1 MKLCLC
7 ALFTLAA
14 VGASAQNVTGPLIT
28 IKTNFG
34 DINVQLLPN
43 DAPLNVANFL
53 SYVNSG
59 AYNNSFF
66 HRSVQSGI
74 YIVQGGG
81 YAWTSSGPVA
91 INQNGAVQNEFKD
104 SNVRGTL
111 AMALLSGQPNSA
123 TNEFFFNNQ
132 DNSAQ
137 LDSTSNGP
145 FTVFAKVADQASLNV
160 MDQIAAVPTYNL
172 TGLGSST
179 SVYSAF
185 GQIPLQSYTSG
196 SPLVLG
202 NLVIIT
208 AIVQNGGTATATPT
222 IASHGVI
229 MASAFG
235 GFRTAAPG
243 AFIEIYGSN
252 LAGTTRAWTGSDFV
266 NGMAPTMLDN
276 VSVAIGGVPAYVSYV
291 SPTQVNAEIPDGVP
305 LGGADAVVL
314 TYNAQQSVASQILV
328 TNLQGGILAPAS
340 FNVNG
345 KQYVA
350 AYHADNSFVTNG
362 TVPGVQGTPAKVGE
376 TIVFYGLGFGPV
388 NPSTV
393 AYTGQIAQGQTSLQN
408 PVTFLFNG
416 AFEGKVVYQ
425 GLSPGLTGVDQFDVT
440 VPAGLPAGDVSLT
453 VMQNGQPIAQTA
465 LYIPVAQ

>member
-1 MKLCLC
+1 MKLYVWGLVV
-7 ALFTLAA
+7 LAA

-28 IKTNFG
+28 FKTNFG
-34 DINVQLLPN
+34 DINVQLLPD

-53 SYVNSG
+53 SYVNAG

-66 HRSVQSGI
+66 HRSVQNGI
-74 YIVQGGG
+74 YIIQGGG

-104 SNVRGTL
+104 SNIRGTL

-123 TNEFFFNNQ
+123 TNEFFFNNR

-145 FTVFAKVADQASLNV
+145 FTVFAKVADQASLQV
-160 MDQIAAVPTYNL
+160 MDTIALVQTYDL
-172 TGLGSST
+172 TGLGSA
-179 SVYSAF
+179 YSAF
-185 GQIPLQSYTSG
+185 NQIPLQNYTSG

-208 AIVQNGGTATATPT
+208 AIVQNGGTATATPS
-222 IASHGVI
+222 IASNGVI

-235 GFRTAAPG
+235 GYRTAAPG

-252 LAGTTRAWTGSDFV
+252 LAGTTRGWSASDFV
-266 NGMAPTMLDN
+266 NGAAPTMLDN
-276 VSVAIGGVPAYVSYV
+276 VSVTIGGVPAYVSYV
-291 SPTQVNAEIPDGVP
+291 SPAQVNVEIPDGAP
-305 LGGADAVVL
+305 LGGVDAVVL
-314 TYNAQQSVASQILV
+314 TYNAQPSVASQILV

-350 AYHADNSFVTNG
+350 AFHADNSFVTNG
-362 TVPGVQGTPAKVGE
+362 TVPGVQGTPAKAGE
-376 TIVFYGLGFGPV
+376 TIVIYGLGFGPV

-393 AYTGQIAQGQTSLQN
+393 SYSGQIAQGTSTLQN

-416 AFEGKVVYQ
+416 AFEATPVYQ

-440 VPAGLPAGDVSLT
+440 IPQGLPAGDVSIT
-453 VMQNGQPIAQTA
+453 VLQNGQPIAQTG
-465 LYIPVAQ
+465 LYIPVTQ

>member
-1 MKLCLC
+1 MKLYVWVLVV
-7 ALFTLAA
+7 LAA

-53 SYVNSG
+53 SYVNAG

-81 YAWTSSGPVA
+81 YQWTSSGPVA
-91 INQNGAVQNEFKD
+91 IPQNGAVQNEFKD
-104 SNVRGTL
+104 SNIRGTL

-137 LDSTSNGP
+137 LDSAANGP
-145 FTVFAKVADQASLNV
+145 FTVFGRVADQASLQV
-160 MDQIAAVPTYNL
+160 MDQIAYLQTYDL
-172 TGLGSST
+172 TGLGSA
-179 SVYSAF
+179 YSAF
-185 GQIPLQSYTSG
+185 NQIPLQNYTAG

-202 NLVIIT
+202 NLVIIN
-208 AIVQNGGTATATPT
+208 AIVQNGGTATATPS
-222 IASHGVI
+222 IASNGVI

-235 GFRTAAPG
+235 GYRTAAPG
-243 AFIEIYGSN
+243 AFLEIYGSN
-252 LAGTTRAWTGSDFV
+252 LAGTTRGWSASDFV
-266 NGMAPTMLDN
+266 NGVAPTMLDN
-276 VSVAIGGVPAYVSYV
+276 VSVTIGGVPAYVSYV
-291 SPTQVNAEIPDGVP
+291 SPTQVNVEVP
-305 LGGADAVVL
+305 AGAPTGGADAVVL

-328 TNLQGGILAPAS
+328 TGLQGGILAPAS
-340 FNVNG
+340 FHVNG
-345 KQYVA
+345 KQYA
-350 AYHADNSFVTNG
+350 AAFHADNTFVTNG

-388 NPSTV
+388 NPPAVSY
-393 AYTGQIAQGQTSLQN
+393 AGQIAQGQTTLEN

-416 AFEGKVVYQ
+416 ALEATPVYQ

-440 VPAGLPAGDVSLT
+440 IPQGLPPGDVSLT
-453 VMQNGQPIAQTA
+453 VLQNGQPIAQA
-465 LYIPVAQ
+465 GLYIPVTQ

>member
-1 MKLCLC
+1 MKLYLC
-7 ALFTLAA
+7 ALVTLAT
-14 VGASAQNVTGPLIT
+14 VGVSAQNVTGPLIT
-28 IKTNFG
+28 IKTNMG
-34 DINVQLLPN
+34 DINVQLLSN

-53 SYVNSG
+53 SYVNAG

-104 SNVRGTL
+104 SNIRGTL

-145 FTVFAKVADQASLNV
+145 FTVFAKVADQASLQV
-160 MDQIAAVPTYNL
+160 MDQIALVPTYDL
-172 TGLGSST
+172 TGLGSA
-179 SVYSAF
+179 YSAF
-185 GQIPLQSYTSG
+185 NQIPLQSYTSG
-196 SPLVLG
+196 SPLVVG

-208 AIVQNGGTATATPT
+208 AIVQNGGTATATPS

-235 GFRTAAPG
+235 GYRTAAPV
-243 AFIEIYGSN
+243 AFVEIYGSD
-252 LAGTTRAWTGSDFV
+252 LAGTTRGWTGSDFV
-266 NGMAPTMLDN
+266 NGAAPTMLDN
-276 VSVAIGGVPAYVSYV
+276 VSVTIGGVPAYVSYV
-291 SPTQVNAEIPDGVP
+291 SPTQVNVEVPDGVP

-340 FNVNG
+340 FDVNG
-345 KQYVA
+345 KQYAV

-388 NPSTV
+388 TQST
-393 AYTGQIAQGQTSLQN
+393 AEYAGQIAAGQTSLQN

-416 AFEGKVVYQ
+416 AFEVTPVYQ
-425 GLSPGLTGVDQFDVT
+425 GLSPGLTGVDQFNVT
-440 VPAGLPAGDVSLT
+440 VPQGLPAGDVSLT

>member
-1 MKLCLC
+1 MKLYLS
-7 ALFTLAA
+7 ALLALAA

-28 IKTNFG
+28 IKTNLG
-34 DINVQLLPN
+34 DINVQLLPV
-43 DAPLNVANFL
+43 DAPKTVANFL
-53 SYVNSG
+53 GYVNSG

-74 YIVQGGG
+74 YIEQGGG
-81 YAWTSSGPVA
+81 FAWTSSGPVA
-91 INQNGAVQNEFKD
+91 IPQGGAVQNEAGD

-137 LDSTSNGP
+137 LDSTTNGP
-145 FTVFAKVADQASLNV
+145 FTVFGKVNDQASLAV
-160 MDQIAAVPTYNL
+160 LDAIAVLNTYDL
-172 TGLGSST
+172 TDLGSST

-185 GQIPLQSYTSG
+185 GQIPLENYTAG
-196 SPLVLG
+196 SPLVVG
-202 NLVIIT
+202 NLVIIS
-208 AIVQNGGTATATPT
+208 AIVQAGGTVTNTPV
-222 IASHGVI
+222 ISSNGVI

-235 GFRTAAPG
+235 GYRTAAPG

-252 LAGTTRAWTGSDFV
+252 LAGTTRGWTGSDFV
-266 NGMAPTMLDN
+266 NGVAPTMLDN
-276 VSVAIGGVPAYVSYV
+276 VSVTIGGVPAYVSYV
-291 SPTQVNAEIPDGVP
+291 SPTQVNVEIPDGAPV
-305 LGGADAVVL
+305 GGGDAVIL
-314 TYNAQQSVASQILV
+314 TYNAQTSIAAQILV

-345 KQYVA
+345 KQYAA

-362 TVPGVQGTPAKVGE
+362 TVPGVKGTPAKPGE

-388 NPSTV
+388 NPATV
-393 AYTGQIAQGQTSLQN
+393 PYTGQIAQGTSTLQN

-416 AFEGKVVYQ
+416 AFEVTPVYQ

-440 VPAGLPAGDVSLT
+440 VPQGLPAGDASIT